1 MDMSDIGEVY
11 GVELT
16 ILSDDEIDFDFANRV
31 KFSLAEHGF
40 SIMVRAKTKASTL
53 NILFD
58 VGTTGDV
65 VLRNAELA
73 GIDLKD
79 IDYIV
84 LSHRHYDHVGGLL
97 KVVDKVKP
105 RVPIICHP
113 KIFEPS
119 LVIKPFLN
127 NVGANF
133 TSRQLAE
140 RDVSLIMA
148 SSPVKIAEGIITSGE
163 IPRITEYEKTEG
175 FYTFDEKFKMVRDP
189 LLDDS
194 SLIINVK
201 NIGLVVITGCGHSGL
216 INTLRHA
223 MEITGV
229 SKIHAAI
236 GGFHLLKSA
245 KEVIERTFDELLEM
259 GVERVAPTHCS
270 GISIKAL
277 ALQRRPEIYLG
288 VGAGSKIR
296 MGNLPV

>member
-1 MDMSDIGEVY
+1 MSEIGEVY

-16 ILSDDEIDFDFANRV
+16 ILSDDEVDFDFANRV

-40 SIMVRAKTKASTL
+40 SVMIKAKTKVSTL

-73 GIDLKD
+73 GLDLKD
-79 IDYIV
+79 VDYIV

-119 LVIKPFLN
+119 LVVKPFLN

-133 TSRQLAE
+133 TCKQLV
-140 RDVSLIMA
+140 DKDMPLIMA

-175 FYTFDEKFKMVRDP
+175 FYTFDERFKMVQD
-189 LLDDS
+189 LLMDDS

-201 NIGLVVITGCGHSGL
+201 NIGLIVVTGCGHSGL
-216 INTLRHA
+216 INTLRPSV
-223 MEITGV
+223 EITGV
-229 SKIHAAI
+229 NKIHAVV
-236 GGFHLLKSA
+236 GGFHLLKST
-245 KEVIERTFDELLEM
+245 KDVIDRTFNDLLEM
-259 GVERVAPTHCS
+259 GVERIAPTHCS
-270 GISIKAL
+270 GIAIKAL
-277 ALQRRPEIYLG
+277 ALQRRPEMYLG
-288 VGAGSKIR
+288 VGAGSKIQ
-296 MGNLPV
+296 MGNRPV